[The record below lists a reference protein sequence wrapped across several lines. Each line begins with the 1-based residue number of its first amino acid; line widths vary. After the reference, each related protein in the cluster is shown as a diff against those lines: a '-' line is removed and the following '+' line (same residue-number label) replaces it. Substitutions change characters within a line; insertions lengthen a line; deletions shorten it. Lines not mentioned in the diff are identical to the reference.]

1 MRATIQIPNIPEE
14 AKSELV
20 VQLLEIIKQ
29 QAELIQ
35 ELRDEIAR
43 LKGQTPRPKIA
54 PSRLEQRE
62 KNKPNTNGKK
72 RPGSDKRQKTSELMI
87 HAEQKV
93 TAENIPEGSTFKGY
107 KDFIVQD
114 LRIEVHNTRFRL
126 ECWQTPDG
134 HYVTAPLPPQLNGKH
149 FGTELIR
156 FVLYQY
162 HHCHVTQPL
171 LLEQLSEMGVD
182 ISIGQLNNLLI
193 EDNDV
198 FHLEKDAILATGL
211 EVSTYVNVDDTGARH
226 QGKNGYCTHI
236 GNEWFSWFEST
247 SSKSRIN
254 FLRLLRCGH
263 SDYVINADAVAYW
276 KSNKLPRSLLNP
288 LSMDQSRTFDND
300 EQWDQY
306 LKQKG
311 IKGARHIQITT
322 EGALI
327 GSIIEHGVSR
337 NLVVVSDDAGQFN
350 VLLHALCWIHAERSI
365 NKITPV
371 SEKGKKDLEE
381 VLERFWQLYKEL
393 KAYKA
398 DPQPS
403 EAERLDELFDDI
415 FTTRT
420 SSATLNNALKRI
432 YCNKSEMLL
441 VLRYPEIPLHN
452 NLSENGIRDYVK
464 KRKISGSTRSE
475 AGRRS
480 RDTFA
485 TLKKTCRKLGI
496 TFWQYLQ
503 DRMEKTQL
511 IPSLSELIR
520 NRSLQNDWHISIPEK
535 PRSPCWF

>member
-1 MRATIQIPNIPEE
+1 MRLTIQIPNIPEE

-43 LKGQTPRPKIA
+43 LKGHNSRPKIS
-54 PSRLEQRE
+54 PSRLDELE
-62 KNKPNTNGKK
+62 KNKPKSRDKK
-72 RPGSDKRQKTSELMI
+72 RRGSKKRRKTAELVI
-87 HAEQKV
+87 HDEQKV
-93 TAENIPEGSTFKGY
+93 AAEHVPEGSRFKGY

-114 LRIEVHNTRFRL
+114 LRIEAHNIRFRL
-126 ECWQTPDG
+126 ECWQAPDG
-134 HYVTAPLPPQLNGKH
+134 RHVTAKIPAHLNGKH

-156 FVLYQY
+156 FILYQY

-171 LLEQLSEMGVD
+171 LLEQLLEIGVD
-182 ISIGQLNNLLI
+182 LSSGQLNNILL
-193 EDNDV
+193 ESNEA
-198 FHLEKDAILATGL
+198 FHEEKDAILATGL

-226 QGKNGYCTHI
+226 QGRNGYCTHI

-247 SSKSRIN
+247 PSKSRIN
-254 FLRLLRCGH
+254 FLRLLRSGRT
-263 SDYVINADAVAYW
+263 DYVINADAVAYW
-276 KSNKLPRSLLNP
+276 ESNRLPRALLNL
-288 LSMDQSRTFDND
+288 LSADQPRVLADD

-311 IKGARHIQITT
+311 IQGARHVQIAT

-327 GSIIEHGVSR
+327 GSILEHGISR

-371 SEKGKKDLEE
+371 SERGKEDLER
-381 VLERFWQLYKEL
+381 VRERLWQLYNDL
-393 KAYKA
+393 KTYKA
-398 DPQPS
+398 NPESS
-403 EAERLDELFDDI
+403 EAQRLDRFFDDI

-420 SSATLNNALKRI
+420 SSPSLNNALKRI
-432 YCNKSEMLL
+432 YRNKSELLL
-441 VLRYPEIPLHN
+441 VLRHSEIPLHN
-452 NLSENGIRDYVK
+452 NLSENAIRDYVK
-464 KRKISGSTRSE
+464 RRKISGGTRSE

-496 TFWQYLQ
+496 TFWRYLQ
-503 DRMEKTQL
+503 DRLKKTQL
-511 IPSLSELIR
+511 IPRLAELVR
-520 NRSLQNDWHISIPEK
+520 NRALQPA
-535 PRSPCWF
+535 